1 MMGDEQIEFK
11 KEIKQWLRSHGLGYR
26 WVAEQ
31 CGVSEI
37 TVRNWMSQKNIPPL
51 KQQLLERVM
60 VQMPTTLTPKSMPE
74 DEVLSGVSV
83 RASFALTVQLEAGMY
98 DRLAARAAM
107 EGTSMDRM
115 VAVAI
120 AKLVNEGD
128 DSGAGSLRARKVL
141 LPTE

>member
-1 MMGDEQIEFK
+1 MGDEQIEFK

-60 VQMPTTLTPKSMPE
+60 VQMPTAQVPKTIPE
-74 DEVLSGVSV
+74 ADVLSGVSV
-83 RASFALTVQLEAGMY
+83 RASFSLTVQLEAGMY

-107 EGTSMDRM
+107 EGTSMERM

-128 DSGAGSLRARKVL
+128 DSGANGMRSRKVL

>member
-1 MMGDEQIEFK
+1 MAEEQTEFK
-11 KEIKQWLRSHGLGYR
+11 KEIKQWLRGHGLGYR

-60 VQMPTTLTPKSMPE
+60 VQMPFSSENRMAN
-74 DEVLSGVSV
+74 VLPGVSV
-83 RASFALTVQLEAGMY
+83 QASFALTVHLEAAMY
-98 DRLAARAAM
+98 DRLAARAAA
-107 EGTSMDRM
+107 EGTTMEHM
-115 VAVAI
+115 VALAI
-120 AKLVNEGD
+120 ANLVNTGD
-128 DSGAGSLRARKVL
+128 AAAVGGLRTRKIL